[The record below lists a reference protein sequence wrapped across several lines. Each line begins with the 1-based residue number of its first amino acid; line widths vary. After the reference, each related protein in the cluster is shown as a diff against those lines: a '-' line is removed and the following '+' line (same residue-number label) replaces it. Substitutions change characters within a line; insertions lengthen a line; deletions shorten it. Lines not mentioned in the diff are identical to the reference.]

1 MAGSGSTPPRKGRC
15 GGDDVEDAWLAAEA
29 AKRSHARAA
38 VWGVRLR
45 GHFNTFLLLLLVLL
59 AFLAV
64 SVGTTSGNGGAPQEP
79 STLSVTT
86 GKGNGTDEPQAP
98 VSSSAM
104 TNKKEISVAPH
115 TPTPLPA
122 TKKKRNNVELHMTPG
137 TKKKENGVEPQ
148 TPAKKPLPVSIKKGN
163 GGEPRA
169 LRATVPSRSDDDATG
184 FGSGDQQQAEC
195 DMSSGRWVYDDTA
208 YPLYKESACT
218 FMSDQSACQKFGRT
232 DLRYQHWRW
241 QPHGCDLPRY
251 VRRSSF
257 TCLCF
262 HACRTTRK
270 NNSTYQI
277 VVTNVRHSLYKM
289 ISGVGGGS
297 LYTVAS
303 VKKVE
308 TG

>member
-1 MAGSGSTPPRKGRC
+1 LATTTAGSGSTPPRKCRC
-15 GGDDVEDAWLAAEA
+15 GGEDEWLATEA

-64 SVGTTSGNGGAPQEP
+64 SVGTRSGNGGAPQEP

-86 GKGNGTDEPQAP
+86 GKGNGTEPLAP
-98 VSSSAM
+98 VSPSAM
-104 TNKKEISVAPH
+104 TKKEISVAPH
-115 TPTPLPA
+115 TPTRSPV
-122 TKKKRNNVELHMTPG
+122 TKKKGNRI
-137 TKKKENGVEPQ
+137 EPQ
-148 TPAKKPLPVSIKKGN
+148 TSAKKALPVSITMGN
-163 GGEPRA
+163 GAEPRA
-169 LRATVPSRSDDDATG
+169 LRTVPSRSDDAAG

-195 DMSSGRWVYDDTA
+195 DMSSGRWVYDGTA

-218 FMSDQSACQKFGRT
+218 FMSNQSACQKFGRT

-262 HACRTTRK
+262 HACRTTR
-270 NNSTYQI
+270 NYLSNCGHERSTFA
-277 VVTNVRHSLYKM
+277 L
-289 ISGVGGGS
+289 
-297 LYTVAS
+297 
-303 VKKVE
+303 
-308 TG
+308 